1 MRRALLRSAA
11 LNALSLSF
19 NVTAVLV
26 ALATTTG
33 GA

>member
-1 MRRALLRSAA
+1 MMRAVLKGAA

-26 ALATTTG
+26 VLATTTG